1 MSNVILDGKPLG
13 TTPKVGLKVSAG
25 AHTVVF
31 IHAEHGRKVRGVNV
45 KPGEAATAAVR
56 FP

>member
-1 MSNVILDGKPLG
+1 LDGRPLG

-25 AHTVVF
+25 AHSVVF
-31 IHAEHGRKVRGVNV
+31 VHAEHGRKATSVNV
-45 KPGEAATAAVR
+45 PAGGTATAAVR